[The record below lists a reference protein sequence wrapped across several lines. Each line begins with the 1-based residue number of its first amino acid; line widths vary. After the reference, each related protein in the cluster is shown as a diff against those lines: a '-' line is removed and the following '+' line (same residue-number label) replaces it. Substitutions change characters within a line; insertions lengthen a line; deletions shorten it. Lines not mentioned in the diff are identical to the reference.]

1 MTIKEFFS
9 FKQNKFFWINLIAM
23 VIVVALVLFGVLKG
37 LDIYTRHGEAVVVP
51 NVKGMGVAEAE
62 KMFRNQGLTC
72 IVSDSSYVKNL
83 PAGCILE
90 HNPAA
95 GQKVKEGRTIYLTI
109 NTLSTPLLVVPDV
122 ADNSSMRQAQA
133 RSAGGRL
140 QTVRER
146 THSRRKR
153 LGIRLR
159 NDPPRI
165 LRGRE
170 GSGTESHKCRDRY
183 RDGERNL
190 YQASPSIDK
199 RGKSFHGN
207 HRQCG
212 KKHFAIEVPVGKS
225 CI

>member
-23 VIVVALVLFGVLKG
+23 VIVVALLLFGVLKG

-95 GQKVKEGRTIYLTI
+95 GQKVKEGRTIYLTL

-122 ADNSSMRQAQA
+122 ADNSSLRQAEA
-133 RSAGGRL
+133 
-140 QTVRER
+140 
-146 THSRRKR
+146 
-153 LGIRLR
+153 
-159 NDPPRI
+159 RI
-165 LRGRE
+165 LASGFKLNDIEYMAGEKDWVYGVKYQDRVLAMGEKVPMGATLTLMVGNGGEEMQEGDSLSADEGAEPRE
-170 GSGTESHKCRDRY
+170 VVTSESSAAD
-183 RDGERNL
+183 E
-190 YQASPSIDK
+190 SW
-199 RGKSFHGN
+199 F
-207 HRQCG
+207 
-212 KKHFAIEVPVGKS
+212 
-225 CI
+225 

>member
-72 IVSDSSYVKNL
+72 FRLQLCKELTSRMHPRTQSCRRAESERRTHHLSDHKHPEYPFASRSR
-83 PAGCILE
+83 CS
-90 HNPAA
+90 
-95 GQKVKEGRTIYLTI
+95 GQQFHAP
-109 NTLSTPLLVVPDV
+109 STGTP
-122 ADNSSMRQAQA
+122 
-133 RSAGGRL
+133 AGGRL

-153 LGIRLR
+153 LGIRCE
-159 NDPPRI
+159 I
-165 LRGRE
+165 
-170 GSGTESHKCRDRY
+170 
-183 RDGERNL
+183 
-190 YQASPSIDK
+190 
-199 RGKSFHGN
+199 
-207 HRQCG
+207 
-212 KKHFAIEVPVGKS
+212 
-225 CI
+225 